1 MNIKQIDK
9 KVFIIFFEVIFS
21 YGLIWLIYYHGI
33 IPEDLVLLSVSF
45 LSLIFAL
52 YYGINGIA
60 AAAVGV
66 GMVISLVVKGEVLV
80 FLSLHYLE
88 ACFFV
93 TGLVLTGIA
102 RTAVEQ
108 KIIRTNLTNSV
119 MQQRMDRLLVEL
131 SEKDRGLQ
139 DVLEQ
144 ILTEVESPRI
154 LYQAIRR
161 IETIKEHETFL
172 NEILHILY
180 TYCHVEKSAFY
191 KPDMK
196 GGIERVASFGAT
208 SLPENMKWKSEEM
221 PEIMRVLMQEREIII
236 PKKIDQRLIMAV
248 PIFSVTDE
256 LIYILLIEEIRF
268 INMSE
273 KLISL
278 LKLTAF
284 WTRYLLEKRLDREKL
299 QPLSAFASVIV
310 YQMSVARK
318 VLDETISRHKK
329 YSLPFVLLRIKGT
342 MDEADVRKISSGMRI
357 YDDLFMLDEG
367 EILVFLSMTDE
378 KNLPLIINRLKV
390 AAPQF
395 VIEAANKTE
404 F

>member
-1 MNIKQIDK
+1 MKQIDK
-9 KVFIIFFEVIFS
+9 KPFIVFFEVILS
-21 YGLIWLIYYHGI
+21 YGIVGLVYYQGI
-33 IPEDLVLLSVSF
+33 ISEGLVYLLVSF

-60 AAAVGV
+60 AAAIGASVI
-66 GMVISLVVKGEVLV
+66 ISLVVKGEVLV
-80 FLSLHYLE
+80 FLSLHYVE

-93 TGLVLTGIA
+93 VSVVLTGIT
-102 RTAVEQ
+102 RTAIEQ
-108 KIIRTNLTNSV
+108 KITRTSLANAV
-119 MQQRMDRLLVEL
+119 MQQRMDRLLIEL

-144 ILTEVESPRI
+144 VLTEVESPRI

-161 IETIKEHETFL
+161 IATIEDHETFL

-196 GGIERVASFGAT
+196 VGIKRIASFGAT
-208 SLPENMKWKSEEM
+208 SLPENMKWKSKEM

-248 PIFSVTDE
+248 PIFSDSNE

-273 KLISL
+273 KLVGL

-284 WTRYLLEKRLDREKL
+284 WTRYLLEKRLYREKL
-299 QPLSAFASVIV
+299 QHLSAFASVTV
-310 YQMSVARK
+310 YQPFVARK
-318 VLDETISRHKK
+318 ILDETLSSHKK
-329 YSLPFVLLRIKGT
+329 HRLPFALLRIKGA
-342 MDEADVRKISSGMRI
+342 MSEADMIKISSGLRI
-357 YDDLFMLDEG
+357 YDDMFMLDEG
-367 EILVFLSMTDE
+367 EILIFLSMTDE
-378 KNLPLIINRLKV
+378 RNLPVIIDRLKV
-390 AAPQF
+390 VAPQF
-395 VIEAANKTE
+395 VIEATDKTGY
-404 F
+404 

>member
-1 MNIKQIDK
+1 
-9 KVFIIFFEVIFS
+9 
-21 YGLIWLIYYHGI
+21 
-33 IPEDLVLLSVSF
+33 VSF

-60 AAAVGV
+60 AAAIGASAI
-66 GMVISLVVKGEVLV
+66 ISLVVKGEVLV
-80 FLSLHYLE
+80 FLSLHYVE
-88 ACFFV
+88 ACFLV
-93 TGLVLTGIA
+93 VGVVLTGIA
-102 RTAVEQ
+102 RTAIEQ
-108 KIIRTNLTNSV
+108 KITRTSLANAV
-119 MQQRMDRLLVEL
+119 MQQRMDRLLIEL

-144 ILTEVESPRI
+144 VLTEVESPRI

-161 IETIKEHETFL
+161 IGIIEEHETFL

-196 GGIERVASFGAT
+196 VGIKRVASFGAT

-248 PIFSVTDE
+248 
-256 LIYILLIEEIRF
+256 IYILLIEEIRF

-273 KLISL
+273 KLIGL

-284 WTRYLLEKRLDREKL
+284 WTRYLLEKRLYREKL
-299 QPLSAFASVIV
+299 QHLSAFTSVTV
-310 YQMSVARK
+310 YQPSVARK
-318 VLDETISRHKK
+318 VLDETISSHEKHK
-329 YSLPFVLLRIKGT
+329 LPFVLLRIKGI
-342 MDEADVRKISSGMRI
+342 MSEADMRKISSGLRI
-357 YDDLFMLDEG
+357 YDDMFMLNEE
-367 EILVFLSMTDE
+367 EILIFLSMTDE
-378 KNLPLIINRLKV
+378 SSLPFIIDRLKV
-390 AAPQF
+390 VAPQLE
-395 VIEAANKTE
+395 IKATDKTGH
-404 F
+404 

>member
-1 MNIKQIDK
+1 MKQIDK
-9 KVFIIFFEVIFS
+9 KLFIVFFEVILS
-21 YGLIWLIYYHGI
+21 YGLVGLVYYQGI
-33 IPEDLVLLSVSF
+33 ISEGFVYLAVLF

-60 AAAVGV
+60 AAAIGASAT
-66 GMVISLVVKGEVLV
+66 ISLVVKGEVLV
-80 FLSLHYLE
+80 FLSLHYVE

-93 TGLVLTGIA
+93 AGLVLTGIT
-102 RTAVEQ
+102 RTAIEH
-108 KIIRTNLTNSV
+108 KITRTSLANGV
-119 MQQRMDRLLVEL
+119 MQQRMDRLLIEL

-144 ILTEVESPRI
+144 VLTEVESPRI

-161 IETIKEHETFL
+161 IEIIEDHETFL

-196 GGIERVASFGAT
+196 AGIKRVASFGAT
-208 SLPENMKWKSEEM
+208 SLPENMKWKSKEM

-248 PIFSVTDE
+248 PIISVSNE

-273 KLISL
+273 KLVGL

-284 WTRYLLEKRLDREKL
+284 WTRYMLEKRLYREKF
-299 QPLSAFASVIV
+299 QHLSAFASVTV
-310 YQMSVARK
+310 YQSSVARK
-318 VLDETISRHKK
+318 VLDETISSHEKHR
-329 YSLPFVLLRIKGT
+329 LPFALLRIKGAVS
-342 MDEADVRKISSGMRI
+342 EADMRKISSGLRI
-357 YDDLFMLDEG
+357 YDDIFMLDEG
-367 EILVFLSMTDE
+367 EILIFLSMTFE
-378 KNLPLIINRLKV
+378 SNLPVIIGRLKV
-390 AAPQF
+390 VAPQF
-395 VIEAANKTE
+395 VIEATDKTGY
-404 F
+404 

>member
-1 MNIKQIDK
+1 MKQIDK
-9 KVFIIFFEVIFS
+9 KLFIVFFEVILS
-21 YGLIWLIYYHGI
+21 YGVVGLMYYQGI
-33 IPEDLVLLSVSF
+33 ISEGLAYLLISF

-60 AAAVGV
+60 AAAIGASVI
-66 GMVISLVVKGEVLV
+66 ISLVVKGEVLV
-80 FLSLHYLE
+80 FLSLHYVE

-93 TGLVLTGIA
+93 TGLVLTGIT
-102 RTAVEQ
+102 RTAIEQ
-108 KIIRTNLTNSV
+108 KITRTSLANAV
-119 MQQRMDRLLVEL
+119 MQQRMDRLLIEL

-144 ILTEVESPRI
+144 VLTEVESPRI

-161 IETIKEHETFL
+161 IGTIEDHETFL
-172 NEILHILY
+172 NEVLHILY

-196 GGIERVASFGAT
+196 AGIKRVASFGAT
-208 SLPENMKWKSEEM
+208 SLPENMKWKSKEM

-248 PIFSVTDE
+248 PIFSVSNE

-273 KLISL
+273 KLLGL

-284 WTRYLLEKRLDREKL
+284 WTRYLLEKRLYREES
-299 QPLSAFASVIV
+299 QHLSAFASVTV
-310 YQMSVARK
+310 YQPSVARK
-318 VLDETISRHKK
+318 VLDETISSHEKHR
-329 YSLPFVLLRIKGT
+329 LPFTLLRIKGA
-342 MDEADVRKISSGMRI
+342 MSEADMRTISYGLRI
-357 YDDLFMLDEG
+357 YDDMFMLDEG
-367 EILVFLSMTDE
+367 EILIFLSMTNE
-378 KNLPLIINRLKV
+378 SNLPVIIDRLKV
-390 AAPQF
+390 VAPQF
-395 VIEAANKTE
+395 VIEATGKTGH
-404 F
+404 

>member
-1 MNIKQIDK
+1 MKQIDK
-9 KVFIIFFEVIFS
+9 KLFIVFFEVILS
-21 YGLIWLIYYHGI
+21 YGVVGLVYYQGI
-33 IPEDLVLLSVSF
+33 ISEGLVYLLVSF
-45 LSLIFAL
+45 LSLVFAL

-60 AAAVGV
+60 AAAIGASVI
-66 GMVISLVVKGEVLV
+66 ISLVVKGEVLV
-80 FLSLHYLE
+80 FLSLHHVE

-93 TGLVLTGIA
+93 LSVVLTGIT

-108 KIIRTNLTNSV
+108 KITQTSLANAV
-119 MQQRMDRLLVEL
+119 MQQRMDGLLIEL

-144 ILTEVESPRI
+144 VLTKVESPRI

-161 IETIKEHETFL
+161 IGTIEDHETFL

-196 GGIERVASFGAT
+196 EGIKRVASFGAT
-208 SLPENMKWKSEEM
+208 SLPENMKWKSKEM

-248 PIFSVTDE
+248 PIFSVSNE
-256 LIYILLIEEIRF
+256 FIYILLIEEIRF

-273 KLISL
+273 KLIGL

-284 WTRYLLEKRLDREKL
+284 WTRYLLEKRLHREKL
-299 QPLSAFASVIV
+299 QYMSAFASVTV
-310 YQMSVARK
+310 YQPSVARK
-318 VLDETISRHKK
+318 LLDETISSHEK
-329 YSLPFVLLRIKGT
+329 YRLPFAILRIKGA
-342 MDEADVRKISSGMRI
+342 MSEADMRKISSGLRI
-357 YDDLFMLDEG
+357 YDDMFMLDEG
-367 EILVFLSMTDE
+367 EILIFLSMTNE
-378 KNLPLIINRLKV
+378 SNLPVIIDRLKV
-390 AAPQF
+390 VAPQF
-395 VIEAANKTE
+395 VIEATDKMGR
-404 F
+404 

>member
-1 MNIKQIDK
+1 MKQIDK
-9 KVFIIFFEVIFS
+9 KPFIVFFEVILS
-21 YGLIWLIYYHGI
+21 YGIVGLVYYQGI
-33 IPEDLVLLSVSF
+33 ISEGLVYLLVSF
-45 LSLIFAL
+45 LSLVFAL

-60 AAAVGV
+60 AAAIGASVI
-66 GMVISLVVKGEVLV
+66 ISLVVKGEVLV
-80 FLSLHYLE
+80 FLSLHYVE

-93 TGLVLTGIA
+93 MGVVLTGIT
-102 RTAVEQ
+102 RTAIEQ
-108 KIIRTNLTNSV
+108 KITRTSLANAV
-119 MQQRMDRLLVEL
+119 MQQRMDRLLIEL

-144 ILTEVESPRI
+144 VLTEVESPRI

-161 IETIKEHETFL
+161 IGTIEDHETFL

-196 GGIERVASFGAT
+196 EGIKRVASFGAT
-208 SLPENMKWKSEEM
+208 SLPENMKWKSKEM

-248 PIFSVTDE
+248 PIFSVSNE

-273 KLISL
+273 KLIGL

-284 WTRYLLEKRLDREKL
+284 WTRYLLEKRLHREKL
-299 QPLSAFASVIV
+299 QYMSAFASVTV
-310 YQMSVARK
+310 YQPSVARK
-318 VLDETISRHKK
+318 LLDETISSHEK
-329 YSLPFVLLRIKGT
+329 YRLPFAILRIKGA
-342 MDEADVRKISSGMRI
+342 MSEADMRKISSGLRI
-357 YDDLFMLDEG
+357 YDDMFMLDEG
-367 EILVFLSMTDE
+367 EILIFLSMTNE
-378 KNLPLIINRLKV
+378 SNLPVIIDRLKV
-390 AAPQF
+390 VAPQF
-395 VIEAANKTE
+395 VIEATDKTGH
-404 F
+404 

>member
-1 MNIKQIDK
+1 MKQIDK
-9 KVFIIFFEVIFS
+9 KLFIVFFEVILS
-21 YGLIWLIYYHGI
+21 YGVVGLVYYQGI
-33 IPEDLVLLSVSF
+33 ISEGLAYLLVSF
-45 LSLIFAL
+45 LSLVFAL

-60 AAAVGV
+60 AAAIGASVI
-66 GMVISLVVKGEVLV
+66 ISLVVKGEVLV
-80 FLSLHYLE
+80 FLSLHYVE

-93 TGLVLTGIA
+93 VGVVLTGIT
-102 RTAVEQ
+102 RTAIEQ
-108 KIIRTNLTNSV
+108 KITRTSLANAV
-119 MQQRMDRLLVEL
+119 MQQRMDRLLIEL

-144 ILTEVESPRI
+144 VLTEVESPRI

-161 IETIKEHETFL
+161 IGTIEDHETFL

-196 GGIERVASFGAT
+196 EGIERVASFGAT
-208 SLPENMKWKSEEM
+208 SLPENMKWKSKEM

-248 PIFSVTDE
+248 PIFSVSNE

-273 KLISL
+273 KLIGL

-284 WTRYLLEKRLDREKL
+284 WTRYLLEKRLHREKL
-299 QPLSAFASVIV
+299 QYMSAFASVTV
-310 YQMSVARK
+310 YQPSVARK
-318 VLDETISRHKK
+318 LLDETISSHEK
-329 YSLPFVLLRIKGT
+329 YRLPFAILRIKGA
-342 MDEADVRKISSGMRI
+342 MSEADMRKISSGLRI
-357 YDDLFMLDEG
+357 YDDMFMLDEG
-367 EILVFLSMTDE
+367 EILIFLSMTNE
-378 KNLPLIINRLKV
+378 SNLPVIIDRLKV
-390 AAPQF
+390 VAPQF
-395 VIEAANKTE
+395 VIEATDKMGR
-404 F
+404 

>member
-1 MNIKQIDK
+1 MKQIDK
-9 KVFIIFFEVIFS
+9 KLFIVFFEVILS
-21 YGLIWLIYYHGI
+21 YGVIGLVYYQGI
-33 IPEDLVLLSVSF
+33 IPEGLVYLLVSF

-60 AAAVGV
+60 AAAIGASAI
-66 GMVISLVVKGEVLV
+66 ISLVVKGEVLV
-80 FLSLHYLE
+80 FLSLHYVE

-93 TGLVLTGIA
+93 TGLVLTGIT
-102 RTAVEQ
+102 RTAIEQ
-108 KIIRTNLTNSV
+108 KITRTSLANAV
-119 MQQRMDRLLVEL
+119 MQQRMDRLLIEL

-144 ILTEVESPRI
+144 VLTEVESPRI

-161 IETIKEHETFL
+161 IGTIEDHETFL
-172 NEILHILY
+172 NEVLHILY

-196 GGIERVASFGAT
+196 AGIKRVASFGAT
-208 SLPENMKWKSEEM
+208 SLPENMKWKSKEM

-248 PIFSVTDE
+248 PIFSVSNE

-273 KLISL
+273 KLIGL

-284 WTRYLLEKRLDREKL
+284 WTRYLLEKRLYREES
-299 QPLSAFASVIV
+299 QHLSAFASVTV
-310 YQMSVARK
+310 YQPSVARK
-318 VLDETISRHKK
+318 VLDETISSHEKHR
-329 YSLPFVLLRIKGT
+329 LPFTLLRIKGAMT
-342 MDEADVRKISSGMRI
+342 EADMRTISHGLRI
-357 YDDLFMLDEG
+357 YDDMFMLDEG
-367 EILVFLSMTDE
+367 EILIFLSMTNE
-378 KNLPLIINRLKV
+378 SNLPVIIGRLKV
-390 AAPQF
+390 VAPQF
-395 VIEAANKTE
+395 VIEATDKTGYK
-404 F
+404 

>member
-1 MNIKQIDK
+1 MKQIDK
-9 KVFIIFFEVIFS
+9 KPFIVFFEVILS
-21 YGLIWLIYYHGI
+21 YGVIGLVYYQGI
-33 IPEDLVLLSVSF
+33 ISEGLVYLLVSF

-60 AAAVGV
+60 AAAIGASAI
-66 GMVISLVVKGEVLV
+66 ISLVVKGEVLV
-80 FLSLHYLE
+80 FLSLHYVE

-93 TGLVLTGIA
+93 TGVVLTGIT
-102 RTAVEQ
+102 RTAIEQ
-108 KIIRTNLTNSV
+108 KITRTSLANAV
-119 MQQRMDRLLVEL
+119 MQQRMDRLLIEL

-144 ILTEVESPRI
+144 VLTEVESPRI

-161 IETIKEHETFL
+161 IVTIEDHETFL

-196 GGIERVASFGAT
+196 AGLKRVASFGAT
-208 SLPENMKWKSEEM
+208 SLPENMKWKSKEM

-248 PIFSVTDE
+248 PIFSVSNE

-273 KLISL
+273 KLVGL

-284 WTRYLLEKRLDREKL
+284 WTRYLLEKRLYREKL
-299 QPLSAFASVIV
+299 QHLSAFASVTV
-310 YQMSVARK
+310 YQPSVARK
-318 VLDETISRHKK
+318 VLDETISSHEKHR
-329 YSLPFVLLRIKGT
+329 LPFTLLRIKGA
-342 MDEADVRKISSGMRI
+342 MSEADMRTISYGLRI
-357 YDDLFMLDEG
+357 YDDMFMLDEG
-367 EILVFLSMTDE
+367 EILIFLSMTNE
-378 KNLPLIINRLKV
+378 SNLPVIIGRLKV
-390 AAPQF
+390 VAPQF
-395 VIEAANKTE
+395 VIEATDKTGY
-404 F
+404 

>member
-1 MNIKQIDK
+1 MKQIDK
-9 KVFIIFFEVIFS
+9 KPFIVFVEVILS
-21 YGLIWLIYYHGI
+21 YGVVGLIYYQGI
-33 IPEDLVLLSVSF
+33 ISEGLVYLLISF

-60 AAAVGV
+60 VAAIGAGAI
-66 GMVISLVVKGEVLV
+66 ISLLVKGEVLV
-80 FLSLHYLE
+80 FLSLHYVE
-88 ACFFV
+88 ASFFV
-93 TGLVLTGIA
+93 TGLVLTGIT

-108 KIIRTNLTNSV
+108 KIIQTSLANAV
-119 MQQRMDRLLVEL
+119 MQQRMDRLLIEL

-144 ILTEVESPRI
+144 VLTEVESPRI

-161 IETIKEHETFL
+161 IGIIEDHETFL

-196 GGIERVASFGAT
+196 VGIKRVASFGAT
-208 SLPENMKWKSEEM
+208 SLPENMQWKSEEM

-248 PIFSVTDE
+248 PIFSVSNE
-256 LIYILLIEEIRF
+256 FIYILLIEEIRF

-273 KLISL
+273 KLVGL

-284 WTRYLLEKRLDREKL
+284 WTRYLLEKRLYREKL
-299 QPLSAFASVIV
+299 QHLSAFTSVTV
-310 YQMSVARK
+310 YQPSVARK
-318 VLDETISRHKK
+318 VLDETISSHEKHK
-329 YSLPFVLLRIKGT
+329 LPFVLLRIKGI
-342 MDEADVRKISSGMRI
+342 MSEADMRKISSGLRI
-357 YDDLFMLDEG
+357 YDDMFMLNEE
-367 EILVFLSMTDE
+367 EILIFLSMTDE
-378 KNLPLIINRLKV
+378 SSLPFIIDRLKV
-390 AAPQF
+390 VAPQLE
-395 VIEAANKTE
+395 IKATDKTGH
-404 F
+404 

>member
-1 MNIKQIDK
+1 L
-9 KVFIIFFEVIFS
+9 S
-21 YGLIWLIYYHGI
+21 YGVIGLVYYQGI
-33 IPEDLVLLSVSF
+33 IPEGLVYLLVSF

-60 AAAVGV
+60 AAAIGA
-66 GMVISLVVKGEVLV
+66 GAIISLVVKGEVLV
-80 FLSLHYLE
+80 FLSLHYVE

-93 TGLVLTGIA
+93 TGVVLTGIT
-102 RTAVEQ
+102 RTAIEQ
-108 KIIRTNLTNSV
+108 KITRTSLANAV
-119 MQQRMDRLLVEL
+119 MQQRMDRLLIEL

-144 ILTEVESPRI
+144 VLTEVESPRI

-161 IETIKEHETFL
+161 IGIIEDHETFL

-196 GGIERVASFGAT
+196 AGIKRVASFGAT
-208 SLPENMKWKSEEM
+208 SLPENMKWKSKEM

-248 PIFSVTDE
+248 PIFSVSNE
-256 LIYILLIEEIRF
+256 IIYILLIEEIRF

-273 KLISL
+273 KLVGL

-284 WTRYLLEKRLDREKL
+284 WTRYLLEKRLYREES
-299 QPLSAFASVIV
+299 QHLSAFASVTV
-310 YQMSVARK
+310 YQPSVARK
-318 VLDETISRHKK
+318 VLDETISSHEKHR
-329 YSLPFVLLRIKGT
+329 LPFTLLRIKGA
-342 MDEADVRKISSGMRI
+342 MSEADMRTISYGLRI
-357 YDDLFMLDEG
+357 YDDMFMLDEG
-367 EILVFLSMTDE
+367 EILIFLSMTNE
-378 KNLPLIINRLKV
+378 SNLPVIIGRLKV
-390 AAPQF
+390 VAPQF
-395 VIEAANKTE
+395 VIEATDKTGY
-404 F
+404 

>member
-1 MNIKQIDK
+1 MKQIDK
-9 KVFIIFFEVIFS
+9 KLFIVFFEVILS
-21 YGLIWLIYYHGI
+21 YGVVGLVYYQGI
-33 IPEDLVLLSVSF
+33 ISEGLVYLLVSF
-45 LSLIFAL
+45 LSLVFAL

-60 AAAVGV
+60 AAAIGASVI
-66 GMVISLVVKGEVLV
+66 ISLVVKGEVLV
-80 FLSLHYLE
+80 FLSLHHVE

-93 TGLVLTGIA
+93 LSVVLTGIT

-108 KIIRTNLTNSV
+108 KITQTSLANAV
-119 MQQRMDRLLVEL
+119 MQQRMDGLLIEL

-144 ILTEVESPRI
+144 VLTKVESPRI

-161 IETIKEHETFL
+161 IGTIEDHETFL

-196 GGIERVASFGAT
+196 EGIKRVASFGAT
-208 SLPENMKWKSEEM
+208 SLPENMKWKSKEM

-248 PIFSVTDE
+248 PIFSVSNE
-256 LIYILLIEEIRF
+256 FIYILLIEEIRF

-273 KLISL
+273 KLIGL

-284 WTRYLLEKRLDREKL
+284 WTRYLLEKRLHREKF
-299 QPLSAFASVIV
+299 QYMSAFASVTV
-310 YQMSVARK
+310 YQPSVARK
-318 VLDETISRHKK
+318 LLDETISSHEK
-329 YSLPFVLLRIKGT
+329 YRLPFAILRIKGA
-342 MDEADVRKISSGMRI
+342 MSEADMRKISSGLRI
-357 YDDLFMLDEG
+357 YDDMFMLDEG
-367 EILVFLSMTDE
+367 EILIFLSMTNE
-378 KNLPLIINRLKV
+378 SNLPVIIDRLKV
-390 AAPQF
+390 VAPQF
-395 VIEAANKTE
+395 VIEATDKMGR
-404 F
+404 